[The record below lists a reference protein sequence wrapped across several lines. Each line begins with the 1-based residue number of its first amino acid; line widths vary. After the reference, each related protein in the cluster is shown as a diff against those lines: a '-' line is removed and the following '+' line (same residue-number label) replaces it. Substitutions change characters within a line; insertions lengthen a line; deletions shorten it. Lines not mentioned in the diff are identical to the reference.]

1 MNLKKK
7 EKKTDGDFGVDWAA
21 IAKKTGQKE
30 VPIIQKHQYC
40 AYRQIG
46 DVFFH
51 RKERIKRFWPDY
63 QWHRWADR
71 RLKGLCDY
79 RWNVWFGP
87 SASGKTSDAAI
98 AAVEYWLE
106 APDRTAVAVCSTTMK
121 MLRMRIWGQV
131 AHWHQSLPKGIGHV
145 GELLDSVT
153 RIRWKPGDDKNGIFG
168 IAVEEG
174 NIEEVVNNL
183 IGIHTER
190 VKLII
195 DEGQGIREA
204 ILRATFN
211 MAKNPRF
218 DFLIMGN
225 PDSMHSPLVREGEP
239 IDGWDSVVRGETEQ
253 WENLGGPAKGKGL
266 TQFFDGRKSPAD
278 DSPEERKR
286 LHWMINKDWVDQHLK
301 SVRGNL
307 NDPTFWAQAIGWP
320 PPMGLESTLLDDS
333 ILQTFHCKDKCVWTE
348 GFIRCAA
355 LDPAFNGGDKAI
367 LQFGKRGQTE
377 NDNGQKRW
385 VIEGDGW
392 EQVPIDSKS
401 NRPIHYQIVDFVKVE
416 CTKRGI
422 KPNEFS
428 VASAGEGGGL
438 KSIFDK
444 EWGWVNGIEE
454 GGAPDEKHI
463 IDEAGKTAKDAYD
476 TRASELQLTVRE
488 FAMADGIRGLS
499 HEAALEYCSRRTFY
513 RNGKWATEPKTGS
526 KGRTDEKGRPIRG
539 YKQRMGHSPDH
550 ADAFSI
556 LVEHCRLKGAYPMYA
571 GEAVKPYEPDNW
583 RDEFDERNYLSGYS
597 YAKA

>member
-1 MNLKKK
+1 MKNPPDT
-7 EKKTDGDFGVDWAA
+7 EFGIDWAA
-21 IAKKTGQKE
+21 LAKKYNQAY
-30 VPIIQKHQYC
+30 VPTIQRHQLC
-40 AYRQIG
+40 AYQNSG
-46 DVFFH
+46 NGAFFH
-51 RKERIKRFWPDY
+51 RKERIAKLWPDY
-63 QWHRWADR
+63 QWHRWAER

-79 RWNVWFGP
+79 HWNVWFGP

-131 AHWHQSLPKGIGHV
+131 AHWHQALPKGIGHV

-190 VKLII
+190 VMLII

-225 PDSMHSPLVREGEP
+225 PDSLHSPLVREGEP
-239 IDGWDSVVRGETEQ
+239 LDGWDSVTRGETES

-278 DSPEERKR
+278 DSPEERRR
-286 LHWMINKDWVDQHLK
+286 LHWLINADWVAQHLK
-301 SVRGNL
+301 SVKGNL

-320 PPMGLESTLLDDS
+320 PPMGLETTLLDDA
-333 ILQTFHCKDKCVWTE
+333 ILISFHCKDKCVWTE
-348 GFIRCAA
+348 GYQNFAA
-355 LDPAFNGGDKAI
+355 LDPAFTGGDKRK
-367 LQFGKRGQTE
+367 LQFGRFGQSL
-377 NDNGQKRW
+377 NDKDQKRW
-385 VIEGDGW
+385 VIEFT
-392 EQVPIDSKS
+392 ESMQVPIDAKS
-401 NRPIHYQIVDFVKVE
+401 DRTLEYQMLDFCKVE
-416 CTKRGI
+416 CTNRGI
-422 KPNEFS
+422 KPRDFAI
-428 VASAGEGGGL
+428 ASAGAGGPL
-438 KSIFDK
+438 ASIFDQN
-444 EWGWVNGIEE
+444 WGTVNRIME
-454 GGAPDEKHI
+454 GGVPDETHV
-463 IDEAGKTAKDAYD
+463 IDETGKTAKEAYD
-476 TRASELQLTVRE
+476 TRATEILMTLRE

-499 HEAALEYCSRRTFY
+499 NEAAFQACSRRTFY
-513 RNGKWATEPKTGS
+513 RNGKWCAEPKVGS
-526 KGRTDEKGRPIRG
+526 KGRTDEKGRPVKG
-539 YKQRMGHSPDH
+539 YKERMGHSPDDL
-550 ADAFSI
+550 DACAI
-556 LVEHCRLKGAYPMYA
+556 GVEHCRLRGAYPMYA
-571 GEAVKPYEPDNW
+571 GSAVDSREHETPW
-583 RDEFDERNYLSGYS
+583 RDEFDERAYLKPYS
-597 YAKA
+597 FA